1 MLIPIKIWYIIL
13 LERNMKDN
21 LAIFTSGLCL
31 IHCLAA
37 PLLLIIGLSGAA
49 ISWFEAEWVHQALLI
64 PVIILA
70 VLSLPYAYKQH
81 GSAIPLILASIGI
94 LVMSSSFYLP
104 ESLELW
110 LVIPSAFLIISAHS
124 LNKKLLTITLSPL
137 S

>member
-1 MLIPIKIWYIIL
+1 
-13 LERNMKDN
+13 MKDN

-31 IHCLAA
+31 FHCLAA
-37 PLLLIIGLSGAA
+37 PLLLIAGLSGAF
-49 ISWFEAEWVHQALLI
+49 IGWFEAEWVHQALLI

-81 GSAIPLILASIGI
+81 GSVIPLSLATIGI
-94 LVMSSSFYLP
+94 LAMSSSFYMP

-110 LVIPSAFLIISAHS
+110 LVIPSALLIISAHG
-124 LNKKLLTITLSPL
+124 LNKKLLATSLSPL